1 MDHMER
7 RQNEELMEARRLRRQ
22 EQKRKLLMRQRV
34 LAAVLLV
41 IFVLSLILIL
51 RGCRNRR
58 EHPELYA
65 KKDTTL
71 QLETEPDTTVTISA
85 VGDIM
90 ITDELLADAKQPDG
104 SYNFAESFAAVS
116 GYTLSSDLTIGNL
129 ECNFCG
135 APYAGKPDYRAP
147 ESLATTLSTIGFDL
161 LQTANTCSIQNG
173 LSGLQSTIRYLNAAG
188 IDHVGTYASSSDKSS
203 NEGVLLRNVSGLK
216 VAILGYTKGLGGLS
230 LPHGSEY
237 AVDLLYTDYATDF
250 DKIATDAINRS
261 LDAANAL
268 QPDVI
273 LAMLHWGSES
283 DRTVTAS
290 QERIANLLFAGG
302 VDAIIGTHSH
312 IVGPMETRSV
322 TTDAGKDK
330 TCFVAYSLG
339 NFYSTMDSSVATNC
353 RDGVVLNLSFTKN
366 GETGETALSGV
377 SYTPTY
383 FADHGEDASPRY
395 EILPVRTAITTNLFP
410 SLNAAMTDTIAH
422 LRTYTQSDFDSG
434 K

>member
-147 ESLATTLSTIGFDL
+147 ESLATAYTRPQENGRRGDVRELAIRFADGRRLTVVSPELFGFTLRPYS
-161 LQTANTCSIQNG
+161 S
-173 LSGLQSTIRYLNAAG
+173 AA
-188 IDHVGTYASSSDKSS
+188 
-203 NEGVLLRNVSGLK
+203 L
-216 VAILGYTKGLGGLS
+216 
-230 LPHGSEY
+230 
-237 AVDLLYTDYATDF
+237 
-250 DKIATDAINRS
+250 
-261 LDAANAL
+261 
-268 QPDVI
+268 
-273 LAMLHWGSES
+273 
-283 DRTVTAS
+283 
-290 QERIANLLFAGG
+290 
-302 VDAIIGTHSH
+302 
-312 IVGPMETRSV
+312 
-322 TTDAGKDK
+322 
-330 TCFVAYSLG
+330 
-339 NFYSTMDSSVATNC
+339 
-353 RDGVVLNLSFTKN
+353 
-366 GETGETALSGV
+366 ETA
-377 SYTPTY
+377 
-383 FADHGEDASPRY
+383 AH
-395 EILPVRTAITTNLFP
+395 
-410 SLNAAMTDTIAH
+410 AAE
-422 LRTYTQSDFDSG
+422 
-434 K
+434 

>member
-173 LSGLQSTIRYLNAAG
+173 C
-188 IDHVGTYASSSDKSS
+188 ASS
-203 NEGVLLRNVSGLK
+203 L
-216 VAILGYTKGLGGLS
+216 T
-230 LPHGSEY
+230 
-237 AVDLLYTDYATDF
+237 
-250 DKIATDAINRS
+250 
-261 LDAANAL
+261 
-268 QPDVI
+268 
-273 LAMLHWGSES
+273 
-283 DRTVTAS
+283 
-290 QERIANLLFAGG
+290 
-302 VDAIIGTHSH
+302 
-312 IVGPMETRSV
+312 
-322 TTDAGKDK
+322 
-330 TCFVAYSLG
+330 
-339 NFYSTMDSSVATNC
+339 
-353 RDGVVLNLSFTKN
+353 LSFDDEKMIVFESVGSAN
-366 GETGETALSGV
+366 IS
-377 SYTPTY
+377 
-383 FADHGEDASPRY
+383 RMM
-395 EILPVRTAITTNLFP
+395 P
-410 SLNAAMTDTIAH
+410 SFWF
-422 LRTYTQSDFDSG
+422 S
-434 K
+434 